1 MKGYE
6 ETWAELELKALAA
19 MEKPE
24 LSGGSPLPAGYAL
37 SLRIWMFES
46 FGDSQSWNF
55 YKPQTTSEYH
65 PILLL
70 KTVWQRHE
78 DAQRFSFPDVGIK
91 HVDKFKPIPTLS
103 FSDRHIS
110 VEMFERGHS
119 EANRVLQ
126 HVRSVARLPS
136 IVDGTGFGVE
146 VIEGSKS
153 EKVEWNSGLPFGDE
167 LLAVLNGLI

>member
-37 SLRIWMFES
+37 SLRFWMFES

-55 YKPQTTSEYH
+55 YNSQLTSEYH

-78 DAQRFSFPDVGIK
+78 DAQRFSFPDAGLK
-91 HVDKFKPIPTLS
+91 HLNKFKPSPTLS

-110 VEMFERGHS
+110 VEMLERGHN

-126 HVRSVARLPS
+126 HVRSVARLP
-136 IVDGTGFGVE
+136 ITIDGTGFGIE
-146 VIEGSKS
+146 VFEGSES
-153 EKVEWNSGLPFGDE
+153 EKVEWSSGLPIGDA
-167 LLAVLNGLI
+167 LLDVLAGLI